1 MEKRYLENLG
11 ITTSLLGFGAMRL
24 PLTPEGKIDELL
36 AESMI
41 DKAIAAGVNYIDT
54 AYPYHNRES
63 EPFVGRVLNKFEKD
77 SYYLATKLPLFII
90 NSLDDA
96 TRIFEEQLQVLDK
109 EYIDFYLFHGLS
121 GKTLDKMVS
130 LGVVEYLEEMKAQGK
145 IKYLGFSF
153 HF

>member
-77 SYYLATKLPLFII
+77 SYYLGNKIATVYYQFP
-90 NSLDDA
+90 
-96 TRIFEEQLQVLDK
+96 
-109 EYIDFYLFHGLS
+109 G
-121 GKTLDKMVS
+121 
-130 LGVVEYLEEMKAQGK
+130 
-145 IKYLGFSF
+145 
-153 HF
+153 

>member
-77 SYYLATKLPLFII
+77 SYYLEQNCHCLLSIPWMMQHAFLKNNCKCLIRNILIFIC
-90 NSLDDA
+90 
-96 TRIFEEQLQVLDK
+96 F
-109 EYIDFYLFHGLS
+109 
-121 GKTLDKMVS
+121 MVF
-130 LGVVEYLEEMKAQGK
+130 LVKHL
-145 IKYLGFSF
+145 IKWS
-153 HF
+153 HWE